1 MRKFIVVSLVAG
13 AVLAGCAGSSRAGF
27 FLRVPFVVVDIHR
40 RGVYVGAGPVQV
52 QVPGNPAPLPPAP
65 PPVAQPETSPAF
77 PADQLPS
84 PTPIPAPAPTI
95 LKAMTVQQFAESFKP
110 QPGKF
115 EVVLVHPKSGCP
127 VKVCFELP
135 PGCPRKVRWTKH
147 VLEFDYGR
155 VSVRIRFYHN
165 GDVRVLS

>member
-1 MRKFIVVSLVAG
+1 MRKFIVAG
-13 AVLAGCAGSSRAGF
+13 LLAAAGLAVFAASSRADF
-27 FLRVPFVVVDIHR
+27 FLRVPFVTVHIN

-52 QVPGNPAPLPPAP
+52 QVPPRPGDPPGALPGIVVSDPVPAVPVDPLPPPTPLPPAVVKP
-65 PPVAQPETSPAF
+65 
-77 PADQLPS
+77 
-84 PTPIPAPAPTI
+84 
-95 LKAMTVQQFAESFKP
+95 MTVAQFAEAFQPK
-110 QPGKF
+110 PGKY

-155 VSVRIRFYHN
+155 DSVRIRFYHN
-165 GDVRVLS
+165 GDVKVFS